1 MTHAGGS
8 LMFSAQYT
16 LIQVMAKPVKQTSI
30 IPADHAGLRLDRS
43 LALLF
48 PEYSRARLQDWIANQ
63 RISVDGQFRANRYPV
78 TGGEQV
84 ELRPVEE
91 DQNPYYQPEN
101 IPLEIVFEDP
111 HLMVINKPAGLVV
124 HPGAGNARGTL
135 LNALLHH
142 HDSLRALPRA
152 GIVHRLDKDTSG
164 LMVVAKSMT
173 AHSHLVN
180 QLQARV
186 VERCYYA
193 FVRGPLIGGGV
204 IEQPIGRHPHERT
217 KMAVSA
223 KGKPACT
230 HFKVLEKF
238 TSHTWLEARLE
249 TGRTHQIR
257 VHFAHIKHP
266 LVGDNVYASGMQK
279 VANAP
284 CRLNESLAAFPRQAL
299 HAFKLSFQHPL
310 LHQVM
315 KWQADMP
322 KDMQELLRVL
332 RQYSSA

>member
-1 MTHAGGS
+1 
-8 LMFSAQYT
+8 
-16 LIQVMAKPVKQTSI
+16 MAKPVRQTGI
-30 IPADHAGLRLDRS
+30 IPAEHAGLRLDRS

-48 PEYSRARLQDWIANQ
+48 PEYSRARLQGWIANQ
-63 RISVDGQFRANRYPV
+63 HISVDGRFRANRYSV

-84 ELRPVEE
+84 ELMPVEE
-91 DQNPYYQPEN
+91 DQNPDCQPEN
-101 IPLEIVFEDP
+101 IPLEIVFEDQ

-124 HPGAGNARGTL
+124 HPGAGNACGTL
-135 LNALLHH
+135 LNALLHYH
-142 HDSLRALPRA
+142 GSLRALPRA
-152 GIVHRLDKDTSG
+152 GIVHRLDKGTSG
-164 LMVVAKSMT
+164 LMVVAKSIT
-173 AHSHLVN
+173 AHSHLVS
-180 QLQARV
+180 QLQARR

-193 FVRGPLIGGGV
+193 LVRGQLISGGA

-238 TSHTWLEARLE
+238 ASHTWLEARLE

-266 LVGDNVYASGMQK
+266 LVGDNVYAPGMHK
-279 VANAP
+279 VANAHG
-284 CRLNESLAAFPRQAL
+284 RLNESLAAFPRQAL
-299 HAFKLSFQHPL
+299 HAFQLSFQHPFL
-310 LHQVM
+310 NQLM
-315 KWQADMP
+315 KWQVGMP
-322 KDMQELLRVL
+322 KDMQELLRIV